1 MIHHG
6 FLNAVWLIRK
16 VDVQSKNTESITCIE
31 FIFVH
36 YYGKELAIN
45 REIGDEGFH
54 CVTNLIIEQSQFFS
68 LTSTHPC
75 TLSSA
80 KKREWSIGH
89 TFLSDGE
96 KENWGCLARETDNER
111 RKPLHTHRQQRVRNG
126 ARLLTNSSIA
136 LPRYKQRVG

>member
-16 VDVQSKNTESITCIE
+16 VDVQSKNTKSITCIE
-31 FIFVH
+31 FILVH
-36 YYGKELAIN
+36 YYGRVLAIN
-45 REIGDEGFH
+45 REIGDKGFY

-80 KKREWSIGH
+80 KKENGLSATLSSQIARGRTGVVSLGRPITNGENRCTH
-89 TFLSDGE
+89 TDSSE
-96 KENWGCLARETDNER
+96 CVMARDF
-111 RKPLHTHRQQRVRNG
+111 
-126 ARLLTNSSIA
+126 
-136 LPRYKQRVG
+136 